1 MGATGSNYQVDL
13 NEDSDPINWDGKLDW
28 NISSKDLATF
38 RVDYQHIINHFVVPL
53 GNPLDGVGSNQGTF
67 QTYISTNYMLSET
80 HTFSSTL
87 INEFVSFSIGATTR
101 TSSTTPATTSRQPT
115 D

>member
-1 MGATGSNYQVDL
+1 MGATSSNYQVDL

-53 GNPLDGVGSNQGTF
+53 GNPLDQGKR
-67 QTYISTNYMLSET
+67 I
-80 HTFSSTL
+80 L
-87 INEFVSFSIGATTR
+87 IAICGAGM
-101 TSSTTPATTSRQPT
+101 AG
-115 D
+115 

>member
-38 RVDYQHIINHFVVPL
+38 RVDYQHIMNIFVAPL
-53 GNPLDGVGSNQGTF
+53 GPILDGIGSNQGHT
-67 QTYISTNYMLSET
+67 QSYLSSNYMFGET
-80 HTFSSTL
+80 HTFSPTL
-87 INEFVSFSIGATTR
+87 INEFRFAFNWGNDQNLQYNDNA
-101 TSSTTPATTSRQPT
+101 TSRLPT